1 MDENIQ
7 TVLDALSNLG
17 VSPKEAVIAR
27 APGRVEV
34 LGNHI
39 DYNGGLVLA
48 ASIERYV
55 WAGGVRSDQCTVH
68 SVQFDE
74 TVTFSPHNQ
83 TRAQSAN
90 WHDYVRGVFWALER
104 RRQKVTGLTA
114 AISGNVPIGGGLSS
128 SAALE
133 VAVVNLISRLNG
145 LQMPPQSLAM
155 IAFEAERLFCGVSCG
170 IMDQFTSQLC
180 KPDSLLAIQCASM
193 QTAGIPLSKDL
204 GFLIINTGVSRNAGD
219 ALNQRLDECNQALIR
234 LQKNGWDIS
243 ALGQVNLPNLKR
255 AEQLLDDTLAKRVR
269 HIVLESERV
278 RQGITALRT
287 GDIHEFGRLMYESH
301 ESSRNLYEVSHITL
315 DSLVDIAH
323 RQPGVI
329 GARLTG
335 AGFGGS
341 IICLVK
347 NEAITT
353 AANAIVREYED
364 ETNMSASWIAT
375 SIPGGVT
382 IVDSS

>member
-7 TVLDALSNLG
+7 TVLDALSDLG
-17 VSPKEAVIAR
+17 VSPEEAVITR

-34 LGNHI
+34 LGNHV

-55 WAGGVRSDQCTVH
+55 WAAGVRSDQCTIH

-83 TRAQSAN
+83 ARTQSAN
-90 WHDYVRGVFWALER
+90 WHDFVRGVLWALER
-104 RRQKVTGLTA
+104 RRQKVTGLTV

-133 VAVVNLISRLNG
+133 VAVVNLIAELNE
-145 LQMPPQSLAM
+145 LRMPPQSLAM

-180 KPDSLLAIQCASM
+180 KPDSLLAIHCASM
-193 QTAGIPLSKDL
+193 HTADIPLSKDL

-219 ALNQRLDECNQALIR
+219 ALNQRLDECNQALIQ
-234 LQKNGWDIS
+234 LQKYGWDIS
-243 ALGQVNLPNLKR
+243 ALGQVELSTLER

-269 HIVLESERV
+269 HVVLESERV
-278 RQGITALRT
+278 RQGIDALRA

-301 ESSRNLYEVSHITL
+301 ESSRDLYEVSHITL
-315 DSLVDIAH
+315 DSLVDIAR
-323 RQPGVI
+323 RQPAVL

-347 NEAITT
+347 KEAIPTT
-353 AANAIVREYED
+353 AEAIVREYEAA
-364 ETNMSASWIAT
+364 TNMTASWIST
-375 SIPGGVT
+375 GVPGGVT
-382 IVDSS
+382 LLDSS